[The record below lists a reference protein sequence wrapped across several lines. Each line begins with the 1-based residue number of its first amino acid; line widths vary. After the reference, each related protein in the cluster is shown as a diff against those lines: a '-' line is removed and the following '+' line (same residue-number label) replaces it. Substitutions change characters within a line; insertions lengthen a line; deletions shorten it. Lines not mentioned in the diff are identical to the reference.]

1 MNRVLQSI
9 HDNLP
14 QWMADWFDVLVPATE
29 VVLIFLLALAI
40 MRVARGVMARIAR
53 TYGLPATAVMLTQ
66 RVLGFFI
73 YGGAML
79 WALERMGVSGAVL
92 WSAFTGFAAVGA
104 VAFFAVW
111 SVLSNLFCAILIF
124 TTSPFRVGDLIEV
137 LEGGDKPG
145 VKGRV
150 LDINLVYTT
159 LLEEGQGQEVKTIL
173 QLPNSMFFQ
182 RIVRRWSDEGG
193 VEF

>member
-1 MNRVLQSI
+1 
-9 HDNLP
+9 
-14 QWMADWFDVLVPATE
+14 
-29 VVLIFLLALAI
+29 
-40 MRVARGVMARIAR
+40 
-53 TYGLPATAVMLTQ
+53 
-66 RVLGFFI
+66 
-73 YGGAML
+73 ML

-159 LLEEGQGQEVKTIL
+159 LLEEGQEQEAKTIL

-182 RIVRRWSDEGG
+182 RIVRRWNDEGG